1 MFVILKEFCESFRNF
16 IIETKETKTP
26 KTQPHDNF
34 KSKTTT
40 TTEKRKKMEKRTI
53 FKKKEVYLFIIENTL
68 FGFIKVNIFLYVFV
82 TVLFTNALAMRFS
95 VFLYFLISIAMK
107 DI

>member
-53 FKKKEVYLFIIENTL
+53 FKKKSLFIYYREYTIR
-68 FGFIKVNIFLYVFV
+68 IHKSKH
-82 TVLFTNALAMRFS
+82 FS
-95 VFLYFLISIAMK
+95 VCFCHRFVY
-107 DI
+107 